1 METESDPSIGCI
13 LRSVSYLASFHG
25 YGKPTVDDRLIHPLP
40 SSLTRRSSRTVTVN
54 GENFEIW
61 SPNSDYTPYYPGP
74 VTPAQDHGRLNL
86 PPELDRRW
94 DGQLGP
100 NDPTISPQYY
110 NPAEPWLPFITR
122 ESDDPMFADNPPI
135 AWIKIYDVWRALPDS
150 YDGRLSR
157 RFVDLLKREHT
168 ILDKKIE
175 EQKKCLHLR
184 HDVRDAGI
192 HIFSPTDVE
201 GLRRITRYPDAV
213 ILVRRAQ
220 RALLKKQ
227 AWLDM
232 ASAWTRS
239 VNQPTENS
247 WIGLWLNGDRIPAG
261 DFKWFLVIG
270 VPCFIIQKVQV
281 PQAGAFTSFIQGT
294 SIETLVN
301 CLYNRI
307 AKRWRACGYRRL
319 PDIASTQPGLG
330 VRMLVYPPAEKGRVT
345 ITLQDA
351 DRLKPG
357 ICLNDTIVEFGLKL
371 WSEDLKKSNPGLAAQ
386 FHVFTP
392 FFFKKLIQA
401 EASYERWVKF
411 DLFTFKYLVF
421 PIHTRNPEHWQLAL
435 VCDPENM
442 IKHTAEADFTDVD
455 APSTYL
461 LLLDSMNGD
470 QSLAVNVPQ
479 QSNKFDCGIYLLHL
493 ARAFMNDP
501 EGFHTHILGP
511 NSAVRWGHPGDL
523 RNKLS
528 WRVRELSSAK
538 HFKEVSQDSADD
550 DDVIEIVDPT
560 SSKAT
565 TTDVEMSLAS
575 APPSASANSV
585 ADPDKLSVAA
595 EEPPALEAI
604 SSSASCNTMG
614 RDKVEVPD
622 MESVS
627 LSGVPMT
634 ATRASPE
641 RCAIGAVT
649 VARPSAMDI
658 DRVGDITIASPSAME
673 IDRDVI
679 PDSVALPAAP
689 RMGNCHGLAVEDDED
704 IVSLGSDTKD
714 DVQWRNLSV
723 ERFGDAPIEQREIQ
737 EEQPSMVSPA
747 APRIEAGFG
756 LPANKEQDEDMV
768 SLGSDTEDDVQRQ
781 NFCQEG
787 LEEGYSCPIQEKQ
800 PLREIWHS
808 DSSHLPG
815 HAEPTLTNR
824 PSTQGPADAEVGRT
838 LEAGEDLRK
847 VQHRQNLT
855 AGKDSPKAQRHRNF
869 TARITRGDDSP
880 VDRAGE

>member
-1 METESDPSIGCI
+1 
-13 LRSVSYLASFHG
+13 
-25 YGKPTVDDRLIHPLP
+25 
-40 SSLTRRSSRTVTVN
+40 
-54 GENFEIW
+54 
-61 SPNSDYTPYYPGP
+61 
-74 VTPAQDHGRLNL
+74 
-86 PPELDRRW
+86 
-94 DGQLGP
+94 
-100 NDPTISPQYY
+100 
-110 NPAEPWLPFITR
+110 
-122 ESDDPMFADNPPI
+122 MFADNPPI

-232 ASAWTRS
+232 ASAWTR
-239 VNQPTENS
+239 
-247 WIGLWLNGDRIPAG
+247 
-261 DFKWFLVIG
+261 
-270 VPCFIIQKVQV
+270 
-281 PQAGAFTSFIQGT
+281 GT

-307 AKRWRACGYRRL
+307 AKRAGGHVVTDDFPTLPPRSPDLVYGYMFHPSVQQLTVRH
-319 PDIASTQPGLG
+319 
-330 VRMLVYPPAEKGRVT
+330 RMLVYPPAEKGRVT

-357 ICLNDTIVEFGLKL
+357 ICLNDTIVEFGLK
-371 WSEDLKKSNPGLAAQ
+371 
-386 FHVFTP
+386 
-392 FFFKKLIQA
+392 
-401 EASYERWVKF
+401 SYERWVKF

-470 QSLAVNVPQ
+470 QSLAVNVIKQFLCLEATRMRGVAEGRSGTLIVKNVRVPQ

-560 SSKAT
+560 SSKASGGNST
-565 TTDVEMSLAS
+565 RNVTDLSPLAATTDVEMSLAS

-614 RDKVEVPD
+614 RDKVEVLD

-658 DRVGDITIASPSAME
+658 DRRATLSIASPSAME

-689 RMGNCHGLAVEDDED
+689 H
-704 IVSLGSDTKD
+704 IVSLGSDTED